1 MTKLHELLQ
10 QKPTNGLFGI
20 EIETEGRNLTMV
32 APPQWKIE
40 DDGSLRGQFPTERA
54 EYVLKKPLDLQKAI
68 DAVVKLREIQDANK
82 AVLNFSFR
90 TSVHV
95 HVNVQQLTFPQYLN
109 MIYTYLLLEEPLVRY
124 CGKERVGNRFCL
136 RLQDAEGLL
145 DYLFML
151 FRQGYSA
158 MRHIHGDNVRYAA
171 INVAATAKYGS
182 LEFRSLKGN
191 MDVPYITTW
200 LQALDH
206 LRSFAMEMKDPQD
219 VHDLFVNNTPEQF
232 AEIVLGDV
240 YESFIYPEMENDMRH
255 SFSLA
260 LELPYNFVDSTA
272 NDAKVIADQKAKRE
286 RYEAEMKEA
295 IEQDA
300 LLARQRAERELAR
313 RAERDALVPP
323 PVRNDVPRPDDI
335 WEAPPIRRR
344 AALNPIDWNA
354 AMEAR
359 LQAGQAM
366 AERAG
371 VRRGARGNMNMII
384 VDDIL
389 NEEGPVLAAP
399 QREGQW

>member
-10 QKPTNGLFGI
+10 QKPVNGLFGI

-68 DAVVKLREIQDANK
+68 DAVTKLREMQDANK

-124 CGKERVGNRFCL
+124 CGTERIGNRFCL

-145 DYLFML
+145 DYLFMM
-151 FRQGYSA
+151 FRQGHGV
-158 MRHIHGDNVRYAA
+158 MRHIHGDAVRYAA
-171 INVAATAKYGS
+171 INVAATSKYGS

-191 MDVPYITTW
+191 MDVQYITTW
-200 LQALDH
+200 LMALDH
-206 LRSFAMEMKDPQD
+206 LRSFAMEMKDPQAI
-219 VHDLFVNNTPEQF
+219 HNLFVDNTPEQF

-240 YESFIYPEMENDMRH
+240 YDSFVYPEMENDMRH

-260 LELPYNFVDSTA
+260 LELPYNFIDSTEA
-272 NDAKVIADQKAKRE
+272 DAKLVAEREEKRK
-286 RYEAEMKEA
+286 RYDEELKEA
-295 IEQDA
+295 IERDA
-300 LLARQRAERELAR
+300 LMARQRAERELNR
-313 RAERDALVPP
+313 RAERDGLVPQ
-323 PVRNDVPRPDDI
+323 PVRPDDV
-335 WEAPPIRRR
+335 WEPRNHVNA
-344 AALNPIDWNA
+344 IDWNA
-354 AMEAR
+354 AIENR
-359 LQAGQAM
+359 LRAGQVM
-366 AERAG
+366 VERAVARRP
-371 VRRGARGNMNMII
+371 VRANPNMII

-389 NEEGPVLAAP
+389 NENINAAVAAP
-399 QREGQW
+399 QREGEEW

>member
-20 EIETEGRNLTMV
+20 EIETEGRNLSLIV
-32 APPQWKIE
+32 PPQWKIE

-68 DAVVKLREIQDANK
+68 DAVTKLREMQDDNK

-158 MRHIHGDNVRYAA
+158 MRHINGDAVRYAA

-200 LQALDH
+200 IQALDH
-206 LRSFAMEMKDPQD
+206 IRSFAMEMKDPQE
-219 VHDLFVNNTPEQF
+219 VHNLFVNNTPEQF

-240 YESFIYPEMENDMRH
+240 YDSFVYPNMENDMRT

-260 LELPYNFVDSTA
+260 LELPYNFIDSTD
-272 NDAKVIADQKAKRE
+272 NDAKVVADAKAKQE
-286 RYEAEMKEA
+286 RYMAEMAEA
-295 IEQDA
+295 IAADE
-300 LLARQRAERELAR
+300 RKRAERVAVR
-313 RAERDALVPP
+313 RDPAP
-323 PVRNDVPRPDDI
+323 VPRIPDADDV
-335 WEAPPIRRR
+335 WERPINAAPPIDWADIQ
-344 AALNPIDWNA
+344 AAQERI
-354 AMEAR
+354 
-359 LQAGQAM
+359 
-366 AERAG
+366 ERAG
-371 VRRGARGNMNMII
+371 VRRAGEEMAMRAIGRRPKPVHAII
-384 VDDIL
+384 VDDL
-389 NEEGPVLAAP
+389 MNEPIQPVAIP
-399 QREGQW
+399 QAWRDA

>member
-20 EIETEGRNLTMV
+20 EIETEGHNLSPIV
-32 APPQWKIE
+32 PPQWKVE

-68 DAVVKLREIQDANK
+68 DAVVKLREVQDANK

-90 TSVHV
+90 TSVHI

-158 MRHIHGDNVRYAA
+158 MRYINGDAVRYAA

-200 LQALDH
+200 IQALDH
-206 LRSFAMEMKDPQD
+206 IRSFAMEMKDPQE
-219 VHDLFVNNTPEQF
+219 VHNLFVNNTPEQF

-240 YESFIYPEMENDMRH
+240 YESFIYPEMEDDMRK

-272 NDAKVIADQKAKRE
+272 NDAKVVADQKAKRE
-286 RYEAEMKEA
+286 RHEAEIKAM
-295 IEQDA
+295 IEQEA
-300 LLARQRAERELAR
+300 VMARQRAEREINR
-313 RAERDALVPP
+313 RAERDGRGIVPP
-323 PVRNDVPRPDDI
+323 PVRNDILRPDDI
-335 WEAPPIRRR
+335 FEPPPVRRR
-344 AALNPIDWNA
+344 AQINPINPINW
-354 AMEAR
+354 ER
-359 LQAGQAM
+359 LQAGRGM
-366 AERAG
+366 AERAIG
-371 VRRGARGNMNMII
+371 RRVNQII
-384 VDDIL
+384 IDDIL
-389 NEEGPVLAAP
+389 NEEPPVVAAP
-399 QREGQW
+399 QRINDEW

>member
-10 QKPTNGLFGI
+10 QKVTNGLFGI

-32 APPQWKIE
+32 VPPQWKIE

-68 DAVVKLREIQDANK
+68 DAVTKLREVQDANN

-90 TSVHV
+90 TSVHI

-151 FRQGYSA
+151 FRQGYGA
-158 MRHIHGDNVRYAA
+158 MRHINGDAVRYAA
-171 INVAATAKYGS
+171 INVAATSKYGS

-200 LQALDH
+200 IMALDH
-206 LRSFAMEMKDPQD
+206 LRSFAMEMKDPQE
-219 VHDLFVNNTPEQF
+219 VHNLFVNNTPEQF

-240 YESFIYPEMENDMRH
+240 YESFVYPDMENDMRH

-260 LELPYNFVDSTA
+260 LELPYNYVDSTA

-295 IEQDA
+295 IAQDE
-300 LLARQRAERELAR
+300 LLAKKRFEREIAR
-313 RAERDALVPP
+313 RAAAAVPVP
-323 PVRNDVPRPDDI
+323 APVRNDVPMPDDI
-335 WEAPPIRRR
+335 FEVPRVRDRNAPIMWDAPV
-344 AALNPIDWNA
+344 NPVDWNA
-354 AMEAR
+354 RIEAQQR
-359 LQAGQAM
+359 AGQDRAV
-366 AERAG
+366 RAG
-371 VRRGARGNMNMII
+371 ARRPNMII
-384 VDDIL
+384 IDDIL
-389 NEEGPVLAAP
+389 NAPVNLDEEDDEL
-399 QREGQW
+399 